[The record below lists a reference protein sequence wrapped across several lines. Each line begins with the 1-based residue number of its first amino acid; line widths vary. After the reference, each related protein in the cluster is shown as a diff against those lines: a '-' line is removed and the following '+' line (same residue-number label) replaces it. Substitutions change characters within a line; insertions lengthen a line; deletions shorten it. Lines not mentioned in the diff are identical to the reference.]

1 MSVLRVNMCSVTQ
14 TTYVR
19 ALAALVVAAAAAA
32 CGGSTPTQP
41 SNPVPIPAADAC
53 SILSALGTGG
63 GLRVDILSGS
73 ACNPPD
79 RSPVVKLNMKGAG
92 DSAVGSCTG
101 TIVLPR
107 VVLTA
112 AHCLDGDVT
121 GVRVWLGSGPEY
133 VAQSFS
139 YYPGFVFNQTGFDV
153 GLVFLGEDLPRTPV
167 TLLTSRRGTVGETA
181 IIAGYGRDENNVT
194 VSLRAGS
201 TAVSGVTDQYI
212 QTQFAPPSSSVCS
225 GDSGGPL
232 FLQHAGRWSIA
243 GITSATSTD
252 ACNQGTNFYQA
263 ITNTGVIGW
272 IKQQAPGVTER

>member
-1 MSVLRVNMCSVTQ
+1 MNRVS
-14 TTYVR
+14 TTTLSR
-19 ALAALVVAAAAAA
+19 ALAAAALAGLLA
-32 CGGSTPTQP
+32 CGGRSTPTEP

-53 SILSALGTGG
+53 SILSALGSGG
-63 GLRVDILSGS
+63 GQRIDILSGS
-73 ACNPPD
+73 ACDPPD
-79 RSPVVKLNMKGAG
+79 RSPVVKLNLKGAG
-92 DSAVGSCTG
+92 GGAVGSCTG

-112 AHCLDGDVT
+112 AHCLDQDVT
-121 GVRVWLGSGPEY
+121 SVRVWLGSGPEY
-133 VAQSFS
+133 VAQSFT

-153 GLVFLGEDLPRTPV
+153 GLVFLGEDLPRSAAS
-167 TLLTSRRGTVGETA
+167 LLTSRRANVGETA

-263 ITNTGVIGW
+263 TNNTGVIGW
-272 IKQQAPGVTER
+272 IKQQAPGITER